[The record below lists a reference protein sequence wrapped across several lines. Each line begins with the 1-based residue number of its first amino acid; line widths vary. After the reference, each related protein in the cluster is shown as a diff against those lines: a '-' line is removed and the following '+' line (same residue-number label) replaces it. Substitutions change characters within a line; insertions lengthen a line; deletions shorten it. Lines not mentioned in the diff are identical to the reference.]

1 MCVCVYKHGKNKLG
15 NVFTVTKKKS
25 INNNNKKKFSHLP
38 LRPSVLCRVDFGQKI
53 ASSLTKL
60 IKLF

>member
-25 INNNNKKKFSHLP
+25 INNNNKKKSF
-38 LRPSVLCRVDFGQKI
+38 
-53 ASSLTKL
+53 LTYLSGLLYYAVWILDKKL
-60 IKLF
+60 LLV